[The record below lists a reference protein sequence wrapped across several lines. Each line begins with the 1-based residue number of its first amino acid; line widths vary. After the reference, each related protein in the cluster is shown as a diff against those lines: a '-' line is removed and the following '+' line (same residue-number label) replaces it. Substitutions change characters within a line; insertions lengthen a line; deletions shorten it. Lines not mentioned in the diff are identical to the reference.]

1 MDLQPIDPAT
11 FVAAVQP
18 LLAERDLHGLC
29 GLIRSKWKPRQLV
42 DLLHCKHED
51 ARKVAALSLGLVGG
65 KRCIRDLS
73 DRLRDPDPVV
83 NQMAEHALWSIWI
96 RAGSPPANRLLLKGL
111 AALNQKAF
119 DEAIELFTDAAAA
132 DPTFAE
138 AYNQRAIAKY
148 LQERWAE
155 SAEDCR
161 AATDRMPCHFGAWAG
176 LGHCLAH
183 LGRTDD
189 AIASYEKA
197 LAVHPH
203 LDCVR
208 QAVQTLKSQQ
218 HETPEGSDGAA
229 A

>member
-1 MDLQPIDPAT
+1 MDLPPIDPAS

-29 GLIRSKWKPRQLV
+29 GLIRSKWKPKQLV
-42 DLLHCKHED
+42 DLLHCSHED

-96 RAGSPPANRLLLKGL
+96 RAGNAAANRSLLRGL
-111 AALNQKAF
+111 RELNQKSF
-119 DEAIELFTDAAAA
+119 DAAIAHFTTA
-132 DPTFAE
+132 TEEDPTFAE
-138 AYNQRAIAKY
+138 AYNQRAIAAY
-148 LQERWAE
+148 LQERWQA
-155 SAEDCR
+155 SADDCR
-161 AATDRMPCHFGAWAG
+161 AATERMPCHFGAWAG

-183 LGRTDD
+183 LGRTDE

-197 LAVHPH
+197 LAIHPH

-208 QAVQTLKSQQ
+208 QAVQTLRSQSEQ
-218 HETPEGSDGAA
+218 T
-229 A
+229 